1 MDTFD
6 KIKELIVST
15 LNCDESKVT
24 LDANLKEDLEADSL
38 DAVELCMAI
47 EEAFDISI
55 SDDDI
60 SSFVT
65 TEDIVKYV
73 DNNA

>member
-1 MDTFD
+1 METFD

-15 LNCDESKVT
+15 LNCDETKVT

-60 SSFVT
+60 STFVT

-73 DNNA
+73 DSKA

>member
-1 MDTFD
+1 MDTFE

-15 LNCDESKVT
+15 LNCDEHKVT
-24 LDANLKEDLEADSL
+24 LEANLKEDLEADSL

-60 SSFVT
+60 STFVT

-73 DNNA
+73 DSKA